1 MKKIVLIFG
10 LIAGLIV
17 TGMMIYGT
25 IRMKN
30 SEDYKGSI
38 VLGYTTMVIAFS
50 LIFVGVK
57 NFRDKHN
64 NGVISFGKAFR
75 IGLYITL
82 IASTMYV
89 GAWLIEYYFFF
100 PDFAEKYT
108 ACVIKDAKSSGA
120 SQAELN
126 AKMAEM
132 AQMEEMYKNPLFVI
146 LATYLEIFPVG
157 LIVTL
162 LCALL
167 LKKKPKP
174 QDQFL
179 AS

>member
-1 MKKIVLIFG
+1 MKKIVLVFG

-17 TGMMIYGT
+17 TGMMVYGT
-25 IRMKN
+25 LQMKN
-30 SEDYKGSI
+30 NENFQDSM
-38 VLGYTTMVIAFS
+38 VLGYTTMVVAFS

-89 GAWLIEYYFFF
+89 GVWLIEYYFFF
-100 PDFAEKYT
+100 PDFTEKYT
-108 ACVIKDAKSSGA
+108 ACVIKDAKNNGA
-120 SQAELN
+120 SQVELN

-132 AQMEEMYKNPLFVI
+132 AQMQEIYKNPLFVI
-146 LATYLEIFPVG
+146 LFTYLEIFPVG

-162 LCALL
+162 ICAFL
-167 LKKKPKP
+167 LKRKPKP
-174 QDQFL
+174 EEQFL
-179 AS
+179 TS

>member
-1 MKKIVLIFG
+1 MKKIVLVFG

-17 TGMMIYGT
+17 TGMMVYGT
-25 IRMKN
+25 LQMKN
-30 SEDYKGSI
+30 NEHFQDSM
-38 VLGYTTMVIAFS
+38 VLGYTTMVVAFS

-100 PDFAEKYT
+100 PDFTEKYT
-108 ACVIKDAKSSGA
+108 ACVIKDAKKSGA
-120 SQAELN
+120 TQVELN

-132 AQMEEMYKNPLFVI
+132 AQMQEMYKNPLFVV
-146 LATYLEIFPVG
+146 LFTYLEIFPVG
-157 LIVTL
+157 LIITL
-162 LCALL
+162 ICAFL
-167 LKKKPKP
+167 LKKKRKP
-174 QDQFL
+174 EDQFL

>member
-1 MKKIVLIFG
+1 MKKIVLVFG

-17 TGMMIYGT
+17 TGMMVYGT
-25 IRMKN
+25 LQMKN
-30 SEDYKGSI
+30 NENFQDSM
-38 VLGYTTMVIAFS
+38 VLGYTTMVVAFS

-64 NGVISFGKAFR
+64 KGVISFGKAFR

-89 GAWLIEYYFFF
+89 GVWLIEYYFFF
-100 PDFAEKYT
+100 PDFMEKYT
-108 ACVIKDAKSSGA
+108 ACVIKDAKNNGA
-120 SQAELN
+120 GQVELN

-132 AQMEEMYKNPLFVI
+132 AQMQEMYKNPLFVV
-146 LATYLEIFPVG
+146 LFTYLEIFPVG

-162 LCALL
+162 ICSFL
-167 LKKKPKP
+167 LKRKPKP
-174 QDQFL
+174 EEQFL
-179 AS
+179 TS